1 MSEHTTYSSTSP
13 TTTIPDPDSR
23 HHHDHHPRPTL
34 LGTVLGKRKSAVL
47 NGVGDNVEDATP
59 ITPAT
64 PATPATPNGF
74 VDSPVSL
81 TERVKK
87 RRYAKDALQRALL
100 CPVYR
105 SSSELDTLQGLGLVE
120 TEASPE

>member
-1 MSEHTTYSSTSP
+1 MLSLAEAVAAE
-13 TTTIPDPDSR
+13 D
-23 HHHDHHPRPTL
+23 
-34 LGTVLGKRKSAVL
+34 VLD
-47 NGVGDNVEDATP
+47 GVDDTTP

-64 PATPATPNGF
+64 PITPNGF

-87 RRYAKDALQRALL
+87 RRYAKDALQRAML

-120 TEASPE
+120 MEPDQTAEHG